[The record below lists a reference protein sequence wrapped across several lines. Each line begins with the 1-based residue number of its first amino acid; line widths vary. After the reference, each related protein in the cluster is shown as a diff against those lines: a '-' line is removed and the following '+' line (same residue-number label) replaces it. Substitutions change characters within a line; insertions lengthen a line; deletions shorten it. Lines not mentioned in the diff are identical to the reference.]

1 MFWSIQQMVLISYR
15 HNLCEHQPVG
25 VLSLPVVDVKGSLS
39 FILGGENW
47 SRVSAWISG
56 LESYNPVVFWS
67 V

>member
-15 HNLCEHQPVG
+15 HNLCEHQPAG
-25 VLSLPVVDVKGSLS
+25 VLSLLVVDVKGSVS

-47 SRVSAWISG
+47 SRVPGWISG